1 MYVVVLNTGEAPVS
15 ESLFAACGN
24 REDPVMQVFGK
35 TEAYEVAHSLDGAGS
50 QNVLADV
57 RPMMA
62 KVVPLSDPCVLV
74 NERTGYVRIDP
85 ALFQQCGGA

>member
-1 MYVVVLNTGEAPVS
+1 MFVVVLNTGEAPVS
-15 ESLFAACGN
+15 ESLFAAFGCG
-24 REDPVMQVFGK
+24 DTAMQVFGK
-35 TEAYEVAHSLDGAGS
+35 TEAYEVAHSLDGVGS
-50 QNVLADV
+50 TNVLADV

-85 ALFQQCGGA
+85 ALFQQHGGA